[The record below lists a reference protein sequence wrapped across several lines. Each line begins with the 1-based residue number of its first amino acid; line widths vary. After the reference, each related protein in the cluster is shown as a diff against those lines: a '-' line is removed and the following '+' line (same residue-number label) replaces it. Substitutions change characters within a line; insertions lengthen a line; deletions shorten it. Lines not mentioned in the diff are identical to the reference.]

1 MGGSSHVHGPSGR
14 IAGHTLDLPLALD
27 RSSILTGEWLWA
39 SGPAEV
45 VHAPLRQRYNRRLNT
60 MRRLRTRKSLVLFG
74 LAVVVFA
81 AFVPA
86 LSSSLPSAILTPLW
100 LVFPVVSIVVM
111 RRTAARCDDQPVALL
126 SLALFRAPPMLAL
139 A

>member
-1 MGGSSHVHGPSGR
+1 
-14 IAGHTLDLPLALD
+14 
-27 RSSILTGEWLWA
+27 
-39 SGPAEV
+39 V
-45 VHAPLRQRYNRRLNT
+45 VHAPLRQRYNGRLNT
-60 MRRLRTRKSLVLFG
+60 MRRLRTRKALVLFG

-86 LSSSLPSAILTPLW
+86 LSSSLPSAILAPLW
-100 LVFPVVSIVVM
+100 LVFPVVSIVVI

-126 SLALFRAPPMLAL
+126 SLALFRAPPTFAL

>member
-1 MGGSSHVHGPSGR
+1 MQ
-14 IAGHTLDLPLALD
+14 GH
-27 RSSILTGEWLWA
+27 RQ
-39 SGPAEV
+39 
-45 VHAPLRQRYNRRLNT
+45 APRYNTTLNI

-74 LAVVVFA
+74 LAIVVFA

-86 LSSSLPSAILTPLW
+86 LSSSLPAAILTPLW
-100 LVFPVVSIVVM
+100 IVVPAVSIVVI

-126 SLALFRAPPMLAL
+126 SLALFRAPPATLAV